1 MEAKTGDAKR
11 KETDLAI
18 ERTMLAWWRTG
29 LASLAVALAVG
40 RLLPELTTGT
50 TRWPYV
56 LLGLGFG
63 VFATG
68 LFLYGTMRGGR
79 TGWPPARHLLI
90 AAFATVLA
98 LGTMALIAVY

>member
-1 MEAKTGDAKR
+1 MGAATSDAERTG
-11 KETDLAI
+11 LAA

-40 RLLPELTTGT
+40 RLLPELSPGKTTT
-50 TRWPYV
+50 WPYV

-68 LFLYGTMRGGR
+68 LFLYGTIRSGGGAR
-79 TGWPPARHLLI
+79 PSTGLLL
-90 AAFATVLA
+90 ATAFGTVLA
-98 LGTMALIAVY
+98 LGTMAVIAIH